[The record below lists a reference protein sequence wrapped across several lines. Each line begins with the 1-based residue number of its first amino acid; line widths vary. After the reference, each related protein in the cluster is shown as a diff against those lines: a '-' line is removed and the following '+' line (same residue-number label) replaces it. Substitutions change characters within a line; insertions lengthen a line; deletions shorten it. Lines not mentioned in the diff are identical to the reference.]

1 MKLLIQ
7 WAFTSSALILIVLAA
22 RHLFRK
28 KLSARLKYALWG
40 VVLLR
45 LLAPF
50 QVELPA
56 ASGVLPV
63 LASNLAPEVA
73 DVELYALRTY
83 SHPLSED
90 SLAEMRE
97 GGIDSGTVLATQ
109 APIYTFGDLELEGH
123 TTCRVLSDTGV
134 DTYFF
139 YTTLSK
145 FLTALWAIGAV
156 CAMWVIFSSNHR
168 FLGRLRYY
176 RHALEGVD
184 APVPVYT
191 AAHLPSPCLFGVF
204 QPAVYLTPQAAE
216 GPDTLR
222 HVLAHELTHY
232 AHKDHIWSLLRCLA
246 LALHWYNPLVWL
258 AAALSKRDGEL
269 ACDEGAVA
277 RLGEEARIPYGRTLV
292 DMAAAQ
298 SLRPADL
305 LSCSTA
311 MTGGKKSIQR
321 RVAALVKKPE
331 TAKTAL
337 FAVIALVALS
347 LVFVFAGRKNTAAL
361 DEYRSAVEGLERV
374 ELAHYAVSTY
384 VIEDPELLEQ
394 AKALLADIDP
404 AGAGETADVEY
415 GSPGITLFRSGP
427 EGQDILM
434 GYSYQLQIGHSG
446 GVRVVRFLEGEP
458 SSQYLAP
465 CEVVGCLPDNAYE
478 RLAELAGQQENQ
490 TGSGSPELS
499 RFLAGVERATAIRY
513 GPPSYSSWF
522 CPYPIADED
531 LLAAAKEVLNSAVSL
546 GPDDPEPDRGT
557 LIHASVITLMLEDGE
572 EIYYTLQRQDD
583 CTYILEGAVSWFEDS
598 GQSPWYSAA
607 YRCEGDAVSVLAN
620 LARQQQRLSQD
631 PSFPIPLTAE
641 ELEEYTPL
649 GIQRE
654 HGYQLKGWSGGLK
667 QASFYHGT
675 RVRSDDTIQLWYRG
689 DEDHG
694 GVWVLEIWKSP
705 LSSHTSGYDIRS
717 DLPMVVYNAGRYA
730 REEEPYEQ
738 LGAAAFAASLRP
750 EDVISVTAGDYGP
763 GQAVKVD
770 LQALK
775 EQLVQGLYHQPTTE
789 YHEEKHGQYVITVRV
804 EKDVGY
810 YLHDGGRD
818 GLILSIGSEP
828 DVVCLRHRILSVP
841 DREGCE
847 FVRSPELYHTIRN
860 IFN

>member
-63 LASNLAPEVA
+63 LASNLVPEVA

-258 AAALSKRDGEL
+258 A
-269 ACDEGAVA
+269 V
-277 RLGEEARIPYGRTLV
+277 
-292 DMAAAQ
+292 
-298 SLRPADL
+298 
-305 LSCSTA
+305 
-311 MTGGKKSIQR
+311 
-321 RVAALVKKPE
+321 
-331 TAKTAL
+331 
-337 FAVIALVALS
+337 
-347 LVFVFAGRKNTAAL
+347 
-361 DEYRSAVEGLERV
+361 
-374 ELAHYAVSTY
+374 
-384 VIEDPELLEQ
+384 
-394 AKALLADIDP
+394 
-404 AGAGETADVEY
+404 
-415 GSPGITLFRSGP
+415 
-427 EGQDILM
+427 
-434 GYSYQLQIGHSG
+434 
-446 GVRVVRFLEGEP
+446 
-458 SSQYLAP
+458 
-465 CEVVGCLPDNAYE
+465 
-478 RLAELAGQQENQ
+478 
-490 TGSGSPELS
+490 
-499 RFLAGVERATAIRY
+499 
-513 GPPSYSSWF
+513 
-522 CPYPIADED
+522 
-531 LLAAAKEVLNSAVSL
+531 
-546 GPDDPEPDRGT
+546 
-557 LIHASVITLMLEDGE
+557 
-572 EIYYTLQRQDD
+572 
-583 CTYILEGAVSWFEDS
+583 
-598 GQSPWYSAA
+598 
-607 YRCEGDAVSVLAN
+607 
-620 LARQQQRLSQD
+620 
-631 PSFPIPLTAE
+631 
-641 ELEEYTPL
+641 
-649 GIQRE
+649 
-654 HGYQLKGWSGGLK
+654 
-667 QASFYHGT
+667 
-675 RVRSDDTIQLWYRG
+675 
-689 DEDHG
+689 
-694 GVWVLEIWKSP
+694 
-705 LSSHTSGYDIRS
+705 
-717 DLPMVVYNAGRYA
+717 
-730 REEEPYEQ
+730 
-738 LGAAAFAASLRP
+738 
-750 EDVISVTAGDYGP
+750 
-763 GQAVKVD
+763 
-770 LQALK
+770 
-775 EQLVQGLYHQPTTE
+775 GLYKKLPQT
-789 YHEEKHGQYVITVRV
+789 
-804 EKDVGY
+804 
-810 YLHDGGRD
+810 
-818 GLILSIGSEP
+818 
-828 DVVCLRHRILSVP
+828 
-841 DREGCE
+841 
-847 FVRSPELYHTIRN
+847 PEN
-860 IFN
+860 P

>member
-1 MKLLIQ
+1 MYFLGFIFLRHAVKPWFPFLRNTQLLLE
-7 WAFTSSALILIVLAA
+7 WALTSSVLILIVLAV
-22 RHLFRK
+22 RHLFRNR
-28 KLSARLKYALWG
+28 LSARLKYALWG

-50 QVELPA
+50 QIQLPA
-56 ASGVLPV
+56 AASGTLPIT
-63 LASNLAPEVA
+63 ASNLIPEPPA
-73 DVELYALRTY
+73 SWEERTIPVF
-83 SHPLSED
+83 SGGERPIEEAHPYYQSFQPGYLGPGPWSDGCISLSED
-90 SLAEMRE
+90 GKSLTYYADIFTPNE
-97 GGIDSGTVLATQ
+97 VLQ
-109 APIYTFGDLELEGH
+109 SLWWLG
-123 TTCRVLSDTGV
+123 VLGMAG
-134 DTYFF
+134 
-139 YTTLSK
+139 
-145 FLTALWAIGAV
+145 ALLV
-156 CAMWVIFSSNHR
+156 SNLRFSS
-168 FLGRLRYY
+168 RLEEQRK
-176 RHALEGVD
+176 RLEGVD

-292 DMAAAQ
+292 DMVAAQ

-374 ELAHYAVSTY
+374 ELA
-384 VIEDPELLEQ
+384 
-394 AKALLADIDP
+394 
-404 AGAGETADVEY
+404 
-415 GSPGITLFRSGP
+415 
-427 EGQDILM
+427 
-434 GYSYQLQIGHSG
+434 
-446 GVRVVRFLEGEP
+446 
-458 SSQYLAP
+458 
-465 CEVVGCLPDNAYE
+465 
-478 RLAELAGQQENQ
+478 GQQENQ

-499 RFLAGVERATAIRY
+499 RFLAEVERATAIQY
-513 GPPSYSSWF
+513 GPPLYSSWF

-546 GPDDPEPDRGT
+546 GPDDPEPDR
-557 LIHASVITLMLEDGE
+557 STLMDASAVTLTLEDGSE
-572 EIYYTLQRQDD
+572 AYYTLLRQDE
-583 CTYILEGAVSWFEDS
+583 CTYVLEGAVSWFEDS

-607 YRCEGDAVSVLAN
+607 YRCEGDAVSVLEN

-689 DEDHG
+689 GEDHG

-750 EDVISVTAGDYGP
+750 EDVISVTAGSYGP

-847 FVRSPELYHTIRN
+847 FVRSPELYRTIRN
-860 IFN
+860 IFD

>member
-7 WAFTSSALILIVLAA
+7 WAFTSSALILIVLAV
-22 RHLFRK
+22 RHLFRN

-73 DVELYALRTY
+73 DMELYALRTY
-83 SHPLSED
+83 SRPLSED
-90 SLAEMRE
+90 RLAEMRE

-156 CAMWVIFSSNHR
+156 CAMWVIFSSNRR

-277 RLGEEARIPYGRTLV
+277 RLGEEERIPYGRTLV
-292 DMAAAQ
+292 DMVAAQ

-311 MTGGKKSIQR
+311 MTGGKKSIQL

-331 TAKTAL
+331 TVKTAL

-374 ELAHYAVSTY
+374 ELA
-384 VIEDPELLEQ
+384 
-394 AKALLADIDP
+394 
-404 AGAGETADVEY
+404 
-415 GSPGITLFRSGP
+415 
-427 EGQDILM
+427 
-434 GYSYQLQIGHSG
+434 
-446 GVRVVRFLEGEP
+446 
-458 SSQYLAP
+458 
-465 CEVVGCLPDNAYE
+465 
-478 RLAELAGQQENQ
+478 GQQENQ

-499 RFLAGVERATAIRY
+499 RFLAEVERATAIRY
-513 GPPSYSSWF
+513 GPPLYSSWF

-546 GPDDPEPDRGT
+546 GPDDPEPDR
-557 LIHASVITLMLEDGE
+557 STLMDVSAVTLTLEDGSE
-572 EIYYTLQRQDD
+572 AYYTLLRQDE
-583 CTYILEGAVSWFEDS
+583 CTYVLEGAVSWFEDS

-689 DEDHG
+689 GEDHG

-750 EDVISVTAGDYGP
+750 EDVISVTAGSYGP

-847 FVRSPELYHTIRN
+847 FVRSPELYRTIRN
-860 IFN
+860 IFD

>member
-292 DMAAAQ
+292 DMVAAQ

-374 ELAHYAVSTY
+374 ELA
-384 VIEDPELLEQ
+384 
-394 AKALLADIDP
+394 
-404 AGAGETADVEY
+404 
-415 GSPGITLFRSGP
+415 
-427 EGQDILM
+427 
-434 GYSYQLQIGHSG
+434 
-446 GVRVVRFLEGEP
+446 
-458 SSQYLAP
+458 
-465 CEVVGCLPDNAYE
+465 
-478 RLAELAGQQENQ
+478 GQQENQ

-499 RFLAGVERATAIRY
+499 RFLAGVERATAIQY
-513 GPPSYSSWF
+513 GPPSYSSWSY
-522 CPYPIADED
+522 PYPISDED
-531 LLAAAKEVLNSAVSL
+531 LLAASKEVLNSAVSL
-546 GPDDPEPDRGT
+546 GPDAPEPDRGT
-557 LIHASVITLMLEDGE
+557 LMDASAVILTLEDGSE
-572 EIYYTLQRQDD
+572 AYYALLRQDE

-607 YRCEGDAVSVLAN
+607 YRCEGDAVSVLEN
-620 LARQQQRLSQD
+620 LARQQLRLSQD

-654 HGYQLKGWSGGLK
+654 HGYQLKGWSGGLQ

-847 FVRSPELYHTIRN
+847 FVRSPELYRTIRN
-860 IFN
+860 IFD

>member
-63 LASNLAPEVA
+63 LASNLVPEVA

-222 HVLAHELTHY
+222 HVLAHELTPY

-277 RLGEEARIPYGRTLV
+277 RLGEEARIPYGRNLV

-311 MTGGKKSIQR
+311 MTGGRKSIQQ
-321 RVAALVKKPE
+321 RVAQLVKKPE
-331 TAKTAL
+331 TVRTAL
-337 FAVIALVALS
+337 FAAVSVLILAA
-347 LVFVFAGRKNTAAL
+347 VFVFAERGPAERENGILL
-361 DEYRSAVEGLERV
+361 DYLERTT
-374 ELAHYAVSTY
+374 AIRYCPPAYSSTFY
-384 VIEDPELLEQ
+384 PYPISGEDLLPQAKEALSGFRLLDSEDPQPDLSTKELLHESRVILTFEGED
-394 AKALLADIDP
+394 KEYSLLWQNDHTYLFPGNLWRQSIDLQEEE
-404 AGAGETADVEY
+404 GETA
-415 GSPGITLFRSGP
+415 
-427 EGQDILM
+427 Q
-434 GYSYQLQIGHSG
+434 
-446 GVRVVRFLEGEP
+446 LEGVSGTCISRQGDDVISVLEG
-458 SSQYLAP
+458 LA
-465 CEVVGCLPDNAYE
+465 
-478 RLAELAGQQENQ
+478 RLSTRKDEA
-490 TGSGSPELS
+490 GSPELD
-499 RFLAGVERATAIRY
+499 RFLTDLASVQSIFVAQPLHYSTLAPGRIDTPENLTQAKELLSQAIPVAEVEDGVWAPLSLSSDSQDQKTVSREELKHQFLLEGCPVSLFPTKERDLEAARRY
-513 GPPSYSSWF
+513 WLFWSSRTTRLPWWPASPPTCMTSWLSWRPFRSSSGRPPCRTLLPWTSSSGMWAAPPPSGSTRHPPPAPSTRSPSPTRTFWRRRRRSCASSWNRR
-522 CPYPIADED
+522 
-531 LLAAAKEVLNSAVSL
+531 KTT
-546 GPDDPEPDRGT
+546 R
-557 LIHASVITLMLEDGE
+557 
-572 EIYYTLQRQDD
+572 
-583 CTYILEGAVSWFEDS
+583 
-598 GQSPWYSAA
+598 
-607 YRCEGDAVSVLAN
+607 
-620 LARQQQRLSQD
+620 
-631 PSFPIPLTAE
+631 FPPPKSCGRPPGLCCLTA
-641 ELEEYTPL
+641 
-649 GIQRE
+649 G
-654 HGYQLKGWSGGLK
+654 
-667 QASFYHGT
+667 
-675 RVRSDDTIQLWYRG
+675 
-689 DEDHG
+689 
-694 GVWVLEIWKSP
+694 
-705 LSSHTSGYDIRS
+705 
-717 DLPMVVYNAGRYA
+717 M
-730 REEEPYEQ
+730 
-738 LGAAAFAASLRP
+738 
-750 EDVISVTAGDYGP
+750 
-763 GQAVKVD
+763 
-770 LQALK
+770 
-775 EQLVQGLYHQPTTE
+775 
-789 YHEEKHGQYVITVRV
+789 
-804 EKDVGY
+804 
-810 YLHDGGRD
+810 
-818 GLILSIGSEP
+818 
-828 DVVCLRHRILSVP
+828 
-841 DREGCE
+841 
-847 FVRSPELYHTIRN
+847 RSPTP
-860 IFN
+860 

>member
-7 WAFTSSALILIVLAA
+7 WGFTSSALILIVLAA

-292 DMAAAQ
+292 DMVAAQ

-374 ELAHYAVSTY
+374 ELA
-384 VIEDPELLEQ
+384 
-394 AKALLADIDP
+394 
-404 AGAGETADVEY
+404 
-415 GSPGITLFRSGP
+415 
-427 EGQDILM
+427 
-434 GYSYQLQIGHSG
+434 
-446 GVRVVRFLEGEP
+446 
-458 SSQYLAP
+458 
-465 CEVVGCLPDNAYE
+465 
-478 RLAELAGQQENQ
+478 GQQENQ

-499 RFLAGVERATAIRY
+499 RFLAGVERATAIQY
-513 GPPSYSSWF
+513 GPPSYSSWSY
-522 CPYPIADED
+522 PYPISDED
-531 LLAAAKEVLNSAVSL
+531 LLAASKEVLNSAVSL
-546 GPDDPEPDRGT
+546 GPDAPEPDRGT
-557 LIHASVITLMLEDGE
+557 LMDASAVILTLEDGSE
-572 EIYYTLQRQDD
+572 AYYALLRQDE

-607 YRCEGDAVSVLAN
+607 YRCEGDAVSVLEN
-620 LARQQQRLSQD
+620 LARQQLRLSQD

-654 HGYQLKGWSGGLK
+654 HGYQLKGWSGGLQ

-847 FVRSPELYHTIRN
+847 FVRSPELYRTIRN
-860 IFN
+860 IFD

>member
-1 MKLLIQ
+1 MKLPIQ
-7 WAFTSSALILIVLAA
+7 WAFTSSALILIVLAV
-22 RHLFRK
+22 RHLFRN

-45 LLAPF
+45 LLVPF

-73 DVELYALRTY
+73 DMELYALRTY
-83 SHPLSED
+83 SRPLSED
-90 SLAEMRE
+90 RLAEMRE

-156 CAMWVIFSSNHR
+156 CAIWIIFSSNRR

-258 AAALSKRDGEL
+258 AVALSKRDGEL

-277 RLGEEARIPYGRTLV
+277 RLGEEERIPYGRTLV
-292 DMAAAQ
+292 DMVAAQ

-331 TAKTAL
+331 TVKTAL

-374 ELAHYAVSTY
+374 ELA
-384 VIEDPELLEQ
+384 
-394 AKALLADIDP
+394 
-404 AGAGETADVEY
+404 
-415 GSPGITLFRSGP
+415 
-427 EGQDILM
+427 
-434 GYSYQLQIGHSG
+434 
-446 GVRVVRFLEGEP
+446 
-458 SSQYLAP
+458 
-465 CEVVGCLPDNAYE
+465 
-478 RLAELAGQQENQ
+478 GQQENQ

-499 RFLAGVERATAIRY
+499 RFLAEVERATAIQY
-513 GPPSYSSWF
+513 GPPSYSSWSY
-522 CPYPIADED
+522 PYPISDED
-531 LLAAAKEVLNSAVSL
+531 LLAASKEVLNSAVSL
-546 GPDDPEPDRGT
+546 GPDDPEPDR
-557 LIHASVITLMLEDGE
+557 STLMDASAVTLTLEDGSE
-572 EIYYTLQRQDD
+572 AYYTLLRQDE
-583 CTYILEGAVSWFEDS
+583 CTYVLEGAVSWFEDS

-750 EDVISVTAGDYGP
+750 EDVISVTAGSYGP

-770 LQALK
+770 LQVLK

-847 FVRSPELYHTIRN
+847 FVRSPELYRTIRN
-860 IFN
+860 IFD

>member
-7 WAFTSSALILIVLAA
+7 WAFTSSALILIVLAV
-22 RHLFRK
+22 RHLFRN

-73 DVELYALRTY
+73 DMELYALRTY
-83 SHPLSED
+83 SRPLSED
-90 SLAEMRE
+90 RLAEMRE

-145 FLTALWAIGAV
+145 FLTALWAFGAV
-156 CAMWVIFSSNHR
+156 CAIWIIFSSNRR

-216 GPDTLR
+216 APDTLR

-258 AAALSKRDGEL
+258 AVALSKRDGEL

-277 RLGEEARIPYGRTLV
+277 RLGEEERIPYGRTLV
-292 DMAAAQ
+292 DMVAAQ

-331 TAKTAL
+331 TVKTAL

-374 ELAHYAVSTY
+374 ELA
-384 VIEDPELLEQ
+384 
-394 AKALLADIDP
+394 
-404 AGAGETADVEY
+404 
-415 GSPGITLFRSGP
+415 
-427 EGQDILM
+427 
-434 GYSYQLQIGHSG
+434 
-446 GVRVVRFLEGEP
+446 
-458 SSQYLAP
+458 
-465 CEVVGCLPDNAYE
+465 
-478 RLAELAGQQENQ
+478 GQQENQ

-499 RFLAGVERATAIRY
+499 RFLAEVERATAIQY
-513 GPPSYSSWF
+513 GPPSYSSWSY
-522 CPYPIADED
+522 PYPISDED
-531 LLAAAKEVLNSAVSL
+531 LLAASKEVLNSAVSL
-546 GPDDPEPDRGT
+546 GPDDPEPDR
-557 LIHASVITLMLEDGE
+557 STLMDASAVTLTLEDGSE
-572 EIYYTLQRQDD
+572 AYYTLLRQDE
-583 CTYILEGAVSWFEDS
+583 CTYVLEGAVSWFEDS

-750 EDVISVTAGDYGP
+750 EDVISVTAGSYGP

-770 LQALK
+770 LQVLK

-847 FVRSPELYHTIRN
+847 FVRSPELYRTIRN
-860 IFN
+860 IFD